1 MKTIG
6 ALVFEGFELLDLY
19 GPLEFFN
26 MLEDDYKV
34 RIVAEGT
41 DPVQSNR
48 KGPCTVVDD
57 PISAGTAY
65 DILLIPGGHGTR
77 REVENDALLGWIR
90 DAHEKAEWTS
100 SVCSGSALL
109 AKSGILDGR
118 KATSNK
124 SAFAWVMSQGPNV
137 DWQPK
142 ARWTEDGDIFT
153 SSGVSAGMDMALALI
168 AADLGVEAA
177 EKVALW
183 GEYHWQR
190 DPSDDP
196 FAVHHGLA

>member
-6 ALVFEGFELLDLY
+6 ALVFEGFELLDLF

-34 RIVAEGT
+34 RIIAEGT

-48 KGPCTVVDD
+48 KGPISVVDE
-57 PISAGTAY
+57 PISAGNSY

-77 REVENDALLGWIR
+77 REVDNAALMSWLR
-90 DAHEKAEWTS
+90 DAHSKATWTA
-100 SVCSGSALL
+100 SVCTGSALL
-109 AKSGILDGR
+109 AKAGILDGR

-124 SAFAWVMSQGPNV
+124 SAFSWVNSQGPNV
-137 DWQPK
+137 DWQAK

-168 AADLGVEAA
+168 ARDLGQEIA
-177 EKVALW
+177 EQVAIW
-183 GEYHWQR
+183 GEYHWHS